1 MYRDSAP
8 DFSPIFSKP
17 VVTTGGRYSIL
28 FELDELP
35 DGTDQTYEFRYLI
48 GRLSVAVA
56 KQVLVISKN
65 DEAKIETR
73 QSEVSVKSEM
83 KRSVVTVVSPVA
95 VPRRDDDNDGSTSKS
110 KDRITYPTLRPL
122 PKLTSREVRL
132 EETRM
137 RDERRIREQSQIMSS
152 SKEAETK
159 KIETVNDVKRVNNV
173 PSIAKKYQQ
182 MLKVGIPLS
191 AVLAKVRAVR
201 MWNIKNITKN
211 TLLSNTGTKRSQ
223 GSRECK

>member
-191 AVLAKVRAVR
+191 AVLSKVRDVR
-201 MWNIKNITKN
+201 R
-211 TLLSNTGTKRSQ
+211 GV
-223 GSRECK
+223 